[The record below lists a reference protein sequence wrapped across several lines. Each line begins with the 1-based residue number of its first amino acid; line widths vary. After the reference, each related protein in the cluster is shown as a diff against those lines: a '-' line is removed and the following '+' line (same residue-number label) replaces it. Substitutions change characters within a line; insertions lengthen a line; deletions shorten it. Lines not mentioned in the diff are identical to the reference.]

1 MRTWLAIA
9 VLGVAALA
17 ALGNGLASDPAGGL
31 VAVRDAEAATLYG
44 GGFDILFGTKTCNGT
59 GAGCQLTSCYN
70 LCGDGTREAYNK
82 NCGSCNCCAVPD
94 DNGPC
99 TGG

>member
-1 MRTWLAIA
+1 LAIA

-31 VAVRDAEAATLYG
+31 VAVHDAEAATLYG
-44 GGFDILFGTKTCNGT
+44 GGFDGLFGTKTCNGT
-59 GAGCQLTSCYN
+59 GTGCQLTSCYN
-70 LCGDGTREAYNK
+70 LNCAGSREAYSK
-82 NCGSCNCCAVPD
+82 ACGSSDCGTVPD